1 MPVTKF
7 WDGTFNL
14 NLFNSTINIKD
25 PTGKQPDIKNQR
37 TSWFFKMNN
46 SFRLPKAY
54 SIQFSADYYARTVLP
69 NEGGRGGG
77 GGGRGGGPMMFG
89 GGPTATAQG
98 YINPRYSFDLALR
111 KDFTWKGGRSASLTL
126 AMNDIFRTQLFSTY
140 SESPFLQQLSE
151 RRRDPQILRLNFNY
165 RFGKFDANLFKRRN
179 DRAID
184 GGGDI
189 MQ

>member
-1 MPVTKF
+1 
-7 WDGTFNL
+7 
-14 NLFNSTINIKD
+14 
-25 PTGKQPDIKNQR
+25 
-37 TSWFFKMNN
+37 
-46 SFRLPKAY
+46 
-54 SIQFSADYYARTVLP
+54 
-69 NEGGRGGG
+69 
-77 GGGRGGGPMMFG
+77 
-89 GGPTATAQG
+89 
-98 YINPRYSFDLALR
+98 
-111 KDFTWKGGRSASLTL
+111 
-126 AMNDIFRTQLFSTY
+126 MNDIFRTQLFSTY